1 MNKALLALLLFLTMG
16 SLQARTWFAL
26 FGSDDCDECAQIKTI
41 WKGRPQPAKDPVL
54 IYICID
60 KNENYS
66 FLKKIEKE
74 LNITRPSLSFPVLL
88 IGQTMTAGL
97 EGFLDEFDNL
107 EQRLDKIP
115 EHLLLQPLQ
124 QLANTTDGNMTAWNA
139 SPETPAHAPGSP
151 DLAVLPEQKAEL
163 LYFLAKG
170 CQKCSRQLRE
180 LHQLKEQIPS
190 LRLAC
195 YDVAT
200 ADGQILLQRTVN
212 QFQIPQG
219 DDNLAP
225 LVAWNQGYV
234 TGRLATAEELAQALA
249 AQAKDSAEPFW
260 HTPISQNERQDWTS
274 RQTSITDTATIGLV
288 FLAGLFDGLNPC
300 AFATSIFLI
309 GYLLYL
315 KRRPRDIV
323 IVGGAFC
330 FGVFLTYLLFGF
342 GLSFLIDF
350 LNRFFWI
357 KTVIY
362 LLFALAAL
370 VLAIMNLK
378 DGLAYRRTGKTQDMD
393 LGLSLDTHRKI
404 HDRIKAMTAKA
415 STWLMA
421 PAAVVLG
428 TVVSSMELACTGQIY
443 LPTLAAINS
452 QGLDF
457 RATMLLLLYN
467 LAFIIPLVI
476 ISILAAMGFGA
487 KRIAAWAKDNLAN
500 TKFILAAIFLAI
512 AILMAVFVIREW
524 PTQDKATT
532 ANDCLLETTS
542 ATNQQD

>member
-26 FGSDDCDECAQIKTI
+26 FGSDDCDECAQIKAM
-41 WKGRPQPAKDPVL
+41 WKSRPQPAKDPVL

-60 KNENYS
+60 KNENYA

-88 IGQTMTAGL
+88 LGQTMIAGL

-107 EQRLDKIP
+107 EQRLGKIP
-115 EHLLLQPLQ
+115 EHPLLQPLQ

-139 SPETPAHAPGSP
+139 SRETPAYAQPSS
-151 DLAVLPEQKAEL
+151 DMAVLPEQKAEL

-190 LRLAC
+190 LQLSC

-212 QFQIPQG
+212 HFQIPQG

-225 LVAWNQGYV
+225 LVAWNHGYV
-234 TGRLATAEELAQALA
+234 TGRLATAEELAQALT
-249 AQAKDSAEPFW
+249 AQAEDKAEPFW
-260 HTPISQNERQDWTS
+260 HAPISQKERQDWTS
-274 RQTSITDTATIGLV
+274 RQTSLTDTATIGLV

-315 KRRPRDIV
+315 KRKPKDIV
-323 IVGGAFC
+323 IVGASFC

-350 LNRFFWI
+350 LNSFFWI

-370 VLAIMNLK
+370 ILAVMNIK
-378 DGLAYRRTGKTQDMD
+378 DGLSYRRTGKTQDMD

-524 PTQDKATT
+524 PSQDKATT
-532 ANDCLLETTS
+532 ASDCLLETTP
-542 ATNQQD
+542 ATNLQD